1 MIIGVFKCVL
11 FRSQD
16 LWDLVN
22 ISYNKVIDSKEFQD
36 YQRSKKIDWKILKKK
51 KRDQKTLYAIFQA
64 LDESIYEKISK
75 AEIAKEAWV
84 ALQRLYKGDE
94 RVKRMKLQTLKS
106 EFESLHMNDSE
117 SISSYFD
124 RVQTIVN

>member
-1 MIIGVFKCVL
+1 MK
-11 FRSQD
+11 
-16 LWDLVN
+16 
-22 ISYNKVIDSKEFQD
+22 DS
-36 YQRSKKIDWKILKKK
+36 KKK